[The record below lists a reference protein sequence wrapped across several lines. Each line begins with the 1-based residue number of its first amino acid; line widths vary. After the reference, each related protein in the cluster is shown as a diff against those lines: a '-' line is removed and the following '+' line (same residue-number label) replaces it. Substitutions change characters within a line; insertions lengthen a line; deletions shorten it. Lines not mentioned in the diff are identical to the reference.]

1 VFTVSKPSVPIFGG
15 VISGIVSTP
24 YDKFS
29 TLPYLQ
35 LPGWTATD
43 AIIIAISM
51 VVLYYVY
58 AYVNA
63 SSVSLAPLKRSEYA
77 LVFVGLTKT
86 SFVILCYRAVQ

>member
-1 VFTVSKPSVPIFGG
+1 MFTIPVPSVPVFGG
-15 VISGIVSTP
+15 VVTNIVSTP

-35 LPGWTATD
+35 LPGWTAMD
-43 AIIIAISM
+43 AIMIAISM

-63 SSVSLAPLKRSEYA
+63 SSVSLEPLKRSKYGFENAVNYI
-77 LVFVGLTKT
+77 FLT
-86 SFVILCYRAVQ
+86 R